1 MTVCD
6 GVVESMVG
14 AVRSAACSSS
24 APVHAQHSD
33 NKKIPFHRR
42 GEMKLRVVVTLLLC
56 SYAASDAAAQSVLE
70 RTPNLS
76 GGWTGARNS
85 IYFNF
90 LHRFRYGDA
99 PQRQVT
105 NYPTFLLAYRAPV
118 PVLVG
123 FQYAT
128 RSDLV
133 ALYPNEWEF
142 FGRWGALTQ
151 GSSGIADVSLQA
163 AYNLAAE
170 SFDGELSLA
179 RRFGRVRAFAAARAF
194 SSAYGTDDVRAA
206 LAGGATI
213 NVNEHITLAGD
224 YAQLL
229 DIEDS
234 EDGAWGAALQIAIPY
249 TPHTLSLQATNTNTA
264 SLQGSSRGGN
274 DVRWGFEFT
283 IPVTLSRYFGSG
295 GVANPPPVLDP
306 NTPDVFT
313 SARIGRFAYMPPV
326 IEVTAGASIVWFNE
340 DPVPHTVTAADGSWN
355 SGLIA
360 PGATWRRTF
369 ERPGTYEYTCTP
381 HPQMKGT
388 IVVKPAS

>member
-1 MTVCD
+1 
-6 GVVESMVG
+6 
-14 AVRSAACSSS
+14 
-24 APVHAQHSD
+24 
-33 NKKIPFHRR
+33 
-42 GEMKLRVVVTLLLC
+42 MKLRVLVTLLLC
-56 SYAASDAAAQSVLE
+56 SYAASAASAQSVLE

-76 GGWTGARNS
+76 GGWVGAENS
-85 IYFNF
+85 LYFNF
-90 LHRFRYGDA
+90 LHRFHHGDA

-151 GSSGIADVSLQA
+151 EGSGIADAAVQG

-170 SFDGELSLA
+170 SFDGELSLS

-194 SSAYGTDDVRAA
+194 SSAYGTDDMRAA
-206 LAGGATI
+206 LAGGATV
-213 NVNEHITLAGD
+213 NVNEHIALAGD

-229 DIEDS
+229 DMEDP
-234 EDGAWGAALQIAIPY
+234 EDAAWGVALQLAIPF

-274 DVRWGFEFT
+274 DVRYGFEFT
-283 IPVTLSRYFGSG
+283 IPFTFSRYFGG
-295 GVANPPPVLDP
+295 GNTMPPPVLDP
-306 NTPDVFT
+306 AAPATFN
-313 SARIGRFAYMPPV
+313 ARISNYRYMPQS
-326 IEVTAGASIVWFNE
+326 IEVPAGTTITWTNE
-340 DPVPHTVTAADGSWN
+340 DDVSHTVTATDRSWN
-355 SGLIA
+355 SGVIR
-360 PGATWRRTF
+360 PGATWSRTF
-369 ERPGTYEYTCTP
+369 TAPGTYEYFCTP

-388 IVVKPAS
+388 VIVRAQQ